1 MLLALLPT
9 QGLLYLFQVTEQRL
23 TKNLL
28 QGALTTEECQ
38 EGFGRSCAEFAE
50 EDGAVRVAL
59 ATLAMGDNAAVE
71 FAQGAHLG
79 VLYRHGVVSADE
91 LLVPNFPPPRGLLS
105 IGVVLDDL
113 VILEKVT
120 RALGQPPKRSC
131 SPGAGGGG
139 EGRGGEG
146 KEAQN
151 LKPKPTQP

>member
-1 MLLALLPT
+1 M
-9 QGLLYLFQVTEQRL
+9 TEQRL

-28 QGALTTEECQ
+28 QGALTTECQ
-38 EGFGRSCAEFAE
+38 EVLGRSCAEFAE

-71 FAQGAHLG
+71 FAQGPHHG

-91 LLVPNFPPPRGLLS
+91 LLVPNFPPPRGLS

-131 SPGAGGGG
+131 SPGAGGGRRGEG
-139 EGRGGEG
+139 EGRGGEGRGG

>member
-38 EGFGRSCAEFAE
+38 EVFGRSCAEFAE

-71 FAQGAHLG
+71 FAQGAHHG
-79 VLYRHGVVSADE
+79 VLYRHGVGSGKLYPETID
-91 LLVPNFPPPRGLLS
+91 GLRFR
-105 IGVVLDDL
+105 VWRFRFKFKFRM
-113 VILEKVT
+113 LEGSG
-120 RALGQPPKRSC
+120 LGFRV
-131 SPGAGGGG
+131 
-139 EGRGGEG
+139 
-146 KEAQN
+146 
-151 LKPKPTQP
+151 